1 MRSALARIVPALDL
15 DLDPI
20 SVGFDLRRH
29 NMAVNPPEGNPL
41 TVRYAFNVGGETKLK
56 TITSTRT
63 RVAAT
68 LRLHGYQVAG
78 EPDEDTP

>member
-1 MRSALARIVPALDL
+1 LRH
-15 DLDPI
+15 PI
-20 SVGFDLRRH
+20 TVGFDLRRH
-29 NMAVNPPEGNPL
+29 DMDVRLPAGDVL
-41 TVRYAFNVGGETKLK
+41 TVRYAVGNVGEPSKIR

-78 EPDEDTP
+78 DAEGR